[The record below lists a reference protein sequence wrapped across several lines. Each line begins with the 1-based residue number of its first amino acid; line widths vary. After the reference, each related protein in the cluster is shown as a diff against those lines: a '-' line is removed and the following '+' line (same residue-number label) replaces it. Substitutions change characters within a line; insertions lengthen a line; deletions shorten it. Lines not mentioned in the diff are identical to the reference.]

1 VRSFLNDL
9 QNDLR
14 RRAAEVQLPSLREL
28 AERAASYVI
37 SHQQQSLG
45 AAINATGRIW
55 GGPWASRPL
64 SDSAL
69 ERMVAVGREFAMDSA
84 GGSTGYEAV
93 LCRLTGAE
101 AGLAVHSYAGAIW
114 LALAA
119 IAAEREV
126 IISRSDVGDLGGA
139 ESLPKLAAM
148 ANAVLREVGTTNRV
162 AVADYERAAKPQAAA
177 AILRVAA
184 EEYRVV
190 GDTADVA
197 VEELV
202 SLARDRELCLI
213 DAMGAA
219 PLIDPPVTIGRR
231 QRTVRE
237 AIAAGADLVI
247 VRGDGLIGGPACGIL
262 VGSREAV
269 RRVSEHSLFAAWR
282 LDALRSAALAATLTA
297 YEDADRGAEALPV
310 WQLLTTPV
318 ENLRNRAER
327 IAPQL
332 AQAQWIGSAE
342 AVETRSPLSA
352 VLELDGGCASYGVA
366 LAAADGNVKELDKRL
381 KTLPL
386 PVMGRVEAERVVLDL
401 RTVLP
406 RQDRVLVETIV
417 GGVPAEGAMPAESGQ
432 SQAVGEL

>member
-1 VRSFLNDL
+1 
-9 QNDLR
+9 
-14 RRAAEVQLPSLREL
+14 
-28 AERAASYVI
+28 
-37 SHQQQSLG
+37 
-45 AAINATGRIW
+45 
-55 GGPWASRPL
+55 
-64 SDSAL
+64 
-69 ERMVAVGREFAMDSA
+69 
-84 GGSTGYEAV
+84 
-93 LCRLTGAE
+93 
-101 AGLAVHSYAGAIW
+101 
-114 LALAA
+114 
-119 IAAEREV
+119 
-126 IISRSDVGDLGGA
+126 
-139 ESLPKLAAM
+139 
-148 ANAVLREVGTTNRV
+148 
-162 AVADYERAAKPQAAA
+162 
-177 AILRVAA
+177 
-184 EEYRVV
+184 
-190 GDTADVA
+190 
-197 VEELV
+197 
-202 SLARDRELCLI
+202 
-213 DAMGAA
+213 
-219 PLIDPPVTIGRR
+219 
-231 QRTVRE
+231 
-237 AIAAGADLVI
+237 
-247 VRGDGLIGGPACGIL
+247 
-262 VGSREAV
+262 
-269 RRVSEHSLFAAWR
+269 

>member
-1 VRSFLNDL
+1 
-9 QNDLR
+9 
-14 RRAAEVQLPSLREL
+14 
-28 AERAASYVI
+28 VI

-55 GGPWASRPL
+55 GGPWTSRPM

-69 ERMVAVGREFAMDSA
+69 ERAAAVGREFAMDSA
-84 GGSTGYEAV
+84 GGSTGYETL
-93 LCRLTGAE
+93 LCRLTAAE

-119 IAAEREV
+119 IAGQREV

-139 ESLPKLAAM
+139 ESLPTLAAN
-148 ANAVLREVGTTNRV
+148 ARAVLREVGTTNRV
-162 AVADYERAAKPQAAA
+162 SAADYEAAAKPPFDRAQGRQAA
-177 AILRVAA
+177 AILKVAA

-190 GDTADVA
+190 GETADVG

-213 DAMGAA
+213 DAMGPA
-219 PLIDPPVTIGRR
+219 PLVDPPVMIGRR

-247 VRGDGLIGGPACGIL
+247 ARGDGFIGGPACGIL
-262 VGSREAV
+262 VGNRDAV
-269 RRVSEHSLFAAWR
+269 RQVSEHPMCAALR
-282 LDALRSAALAATLTA
+282 LDGLRSAALVATLQA
-297 YEDADRGAEALPV
+297 YEDSERGGEALPV
-310 WQLLTTPV
+310 WQLLTTPI

-332 AQAQWIGSAE
+332 AQAKWVGSAV
-342 AVETRSPLSA
+342 AVEMRSPLSA

-366 LAAADGNVKELDKRL
+366 LTAADENVSELDKRL
-381 KTLPL
+381 RSLPL
-386 PVMGRVEAERVVLDL
+386 PVVGRVEGMRVVLDL

-406 RQDRVLVETIV
+406 RQDRVLVETIAS
-417 GGVPAEGAMPAESGQ
+417 GAAEGAKPQAAEVTQ
-432 SQAVGEL
+432 